1 MGGAPPGI
9 GHQDDGHHFPHHR
22 VIATRFDAP
31 AASTI
36 SGPCGAS
43 QEEGRP
49 RRSARQALVLV
60 ALAAGTFVD
69 DQDVEHALLGPIGYR
84 YDLDQQRVVGER
96 QRDGAWVR
104 DRGPVNPRLSGV
116 LTLVN
121 LSATAVCAVEPTF
134 WANPWAERPTAASGS
149 LAAH

>member
-1 MGGAPPGI
+1 M
-9 GHQDDGHHFPHHR
+9 
-22 VIATRFDAP
+22 
-31 AASTI
+31 
-36 SGPCGAS
+36 
-43 QEEGRP
+43 
-49 RRSARQALVLV
+49 V

-104 DRGPVNPRLSGV
+104 DPGPVNPRLSGV

-134 WANPWAERPTAASGS
+134 WANPWADRPTAASGS